1 MLKDLT
7 AWCRALYYG
16 TDESALRGR
25 YAILAVDIA
34 ILIYFV
40 ITTFLPFDR
49 WIVIVD
55 YVIAVWLLLDLA
67 SRILAD
73 DDRIGLLTQ
82 PMTIVDF
89 AIIISLFLPAIIGNF
104 AFLRVLRAMR
114 LARSYVVTRRL
125 RSKWRFFARNEEVIF
140 SSINLLVFIFVV
152 TAVVYVLQ
160 GEVNPSINNYIDAMY
175 FTITTLTTTGFG
187 DITLVGSTGRLLAV
201 VIMIV
206 GVALF
211 LRLVQTIFRPNK
223 VRYECET
230 CGLMRHELDAVHCK
244 HCGQALHIRT
254 EGRV

>member
-1 MLKDLT
+1 M
-7 AWCRALYYG
+7 RI
-16 TDESALRGR
+16 R
-25 YAILAVDIA
+25 YAMLTVDVL

-40 ITTFLPFDR
+40 VTTFLPLSS
-49 WIVIVD
+49 WIQMID
-55 YVIAVWLLLDLA
+55 YVIAVWLLLDFT
-67 SRILAD
+67 SRMLAD
-73 DDRIGLLTQ
+73 EDRVGFLTQ
-82 PMTIVDF
+82 PMSVVDLSIIV
-89 AIIISLFLPAIIGNF
+89 SLILPAIIGNI

-114 LARSYVVTRRL
+114 LARSYVITRRL
-125 RSKWRFFARNEEVIF
+125 RIKWQFFARNEEVIF

-160 GEVNPSINNYIDAMY
+160 SEVNSSINNYIDAMY

-223 VRYECET
+223 VRHECQT
-230 CGLMRHELDAVHCK
+230 CGLLRHDLDAVHCK
-244 HCGQALHIRT
+244 HCGQSLHIRT
-254 EGRV
+254 EGSS